1 MKSLKESFIKAKD
14 LDKINNHREYYLVNP
29 YNEYY
34 DLFEQEYKQNRF
46 DTEYLGYVFILSYDD
61 LRNIIKNDV
70 HDSEHSK
77 QYFIDNCFIY
87 KFPIEF
93 NDEDDIKKVNIE
105 ELEEFIDL
113 NNDKPMKYSEIKK
126 VFKL

>member
-1 MKSLKESFIKAKD
+1 MKSLKESFIKTKD

-34 DLFEQEYKQNRF
+34 DLINKKYWQNRF
-46 DTEYLGYVFILSYDD
+46 ETECIGIVFILSYGELID
-61 LRNIIKNDV
+61 IIKNDN
-70 HDSEHSK
+70 HSK
-77 QYFIDNCFIY
+77 QYFIENFFIY

-93 NDEDDIKKVNIE
+93 NDDTKYINIE
-105 ELEEFIDL
+105 ELEEFINL